1 MEAGFTPMAP
11 IVWGQLMAILR
22 RMNRKKIVWVMNQIL
37 DIRKNLFII
46 FSYYGWAFIWFKGR
60 FLYEGVTIAKVV
72 A

>member
-1 MEAGFTPMAP
+1 MFVETPYP
-11 IVWGQLMAILR
+11 TTITIFLQTVYHLP
-22 RMNRKKIVWVMNQIL
+22 NQIL

-46 FSYYGWAFIWFKGR
+46 FCHYVWAFIWFKGR